1 MGDNSAR
8 MKEEK
13 SEDSISDDDRLSQF
27 SVSEQSDVVESPE
40 DPIVAAAQLKDEG
53 NAKFK
58 VKKYGEAIDLY
69 TKAYGEIILS
79 IMPVMFVLTRT
90 TTHLQN

>member
-1 MGDNSAR
+1 

-13 SEDSISDDDRLSQF
+13 SEDSISDDDLSQF

-53 NAKFK
+53 NVKFK

-69 TKAYGEIILS
+69 TKAHGES
-79 IMPVMFVLTRT
+79 ITIYHTSLCSCLHERQLIYRIEPKRS
-90 TTHLQN
+90 